1 MPASAPLRARD
12 RLAAGFLLLLLAA
25 GSLMLWLGI
34 PVAGLWL
41 FSKVTDSWN
50 GHFLLSVVLIP
61 LAMAL
66 FAPTLFWLNGLYLRV
81 TGVLR
86 PGDDY
91 EDRRWS
97 LTGPLE
103 LFLYARNADRP
114 GGALRLVLL
123 PRQEPARDRLVV
135 RSLTLPRHGGNA
147 RCLSVG

>member
-1 MPASAPLRARD
+1 MSARSEAMPASAPLRARD

-50 GHFLLSVVLIP
+50 GHFLLSLVLIP

-66 FAPTLFWLNGLYLRV
+66 FTPTLFWLNGLYLRV

-97 LTGPLE
+97 LAGPLE
-103 LFLYARNADRP
+103 VFLYA
-114 GGALRLVLL
+114 GMLIALVALFAWFFFL
-123 PRQEPARDRLVV
+123 ARDPPEIVW
-135 RSLTLPRHGGNA
+135 
-147 RCLSVG
+147 